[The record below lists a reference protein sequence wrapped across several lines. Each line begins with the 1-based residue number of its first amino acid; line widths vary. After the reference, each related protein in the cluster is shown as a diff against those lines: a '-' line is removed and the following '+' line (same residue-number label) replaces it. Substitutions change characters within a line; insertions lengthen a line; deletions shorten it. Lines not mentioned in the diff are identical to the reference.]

1 VDRGAIHPA
10 RSAHQQFPIATMH
23 CPPRFIAPVSAALLT
38 LACLLPPML
47 SGCAGIEKDKQ
58 ATALLAS
65 TNGYREALRWGYW
78 QAAVEF
84 LHPEARAQADLAP
97 LENVRVTGIE
107 VLRPATITPEAHA
120 LRLVRIDY
128 VLEDEQRVKQVI
140 DRQDWRWDQD
150 RKVWLLHSGLP
161 PF

>member
-1 VDRGAIHPA
+1 MPRPP
-10 RSAHQQFPIATMH
+10 RPIAPLT
-23 CPPRFIAPVSAALLT
+23 AALLT
-38 LACLLPPML
+38 LTCLLPL
-47 SGCAGIEKDKQ
+47 AGCATMEKDKQ
-58 ATALLAS
+58 ATALLAT

-84 LHPEARAQADLAP
+84 LHPDTHAELDLNP

-107 VLRPATITPEAHA
+107 VLRPATITPEAQA

-128 VLEDEQRVKQVI
+128 VLEDEQRVKQLM

-161 PF
+161 AF